1 MTFTAQR
8 PVNAGAIRW
17 TYLEGLNA
25 ATQARAG
32 ELREPLTE
40 YVRELIPA
48 VQGRMPY
55 ISPRRRAQADHCL
68 TRAAETL
75 EQSPV
80 PGLMLTHTYDLAV
93 SARALLVLYRR
104 PGDPD

>member
-1 MTFTAQR
+1 MTVTAQR

-17 TYLEGLNA
+17 TYLA
-25 ATQARAG
+25 ALDVMDEEQAE

-40 YVRELIPA
+40 YVRDLIPA
-48 VQGRMPY
+48 VQGRMREM
-55 ISPRRRAQADHCL
+55 SPRRWAQAEHCL

-75 EQSPV
+75 EQPP
-80 PGLMLTHTYDLAV
+80 PGLRHTHALAV

-104 PGDPD
+104 PGDPE